1 MTRPTTAMRRST
13 RSIGGHVTLACH
25 PADGTPEQACATQIL
40 SRLAR
45 RAYRRPVIDEDV
57 QTLLGFFETGRE
69 SGGSFDAGIQLALE
83 RLLVDPDFLLRIE
96 RDPDVA
102 PGQVYPLSDLEVASR
117 LVLLVE
123 QYPRRPLAQH
133 GGAGDAD

>member
-1 MTRPTTAMRRST
+1 MT
-13 RSIGGHVTLACH
+13 
-25 PADGTPEQACATQIL
+25 
-40 SRLAR
+40 
-45 RAYRRPVIDEDV
+45 DEDV

-96 RDPDVA
+96 RDPPDVA

-117 LVLLVE
+117 LSFFLWNSIPDDPLLSTAEGGTLTDPEVLE
-123 QYPRRPLAQH
+123 QQVRRMLGRPEGRCAC
-133 GGAGDAD
+133 GRFRVPVVASAES